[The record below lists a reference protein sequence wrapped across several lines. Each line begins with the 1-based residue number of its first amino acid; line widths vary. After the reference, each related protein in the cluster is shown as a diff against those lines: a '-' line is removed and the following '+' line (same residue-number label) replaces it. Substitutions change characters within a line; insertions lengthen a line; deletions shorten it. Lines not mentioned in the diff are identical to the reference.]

1 MMRKLHQA
9 ARFVRRRIAISPT
22 IALVLGSGLS
32 EALGRL
38 EREQR
43 LGWERIPHF
52 PRATVAGHAGEWVF
66 GLFERKPVLVSRG
79 RVHFYEGYAMS
90 EIVLPIRVMKL
101 LGIEKV
107 ILTNA
112 AGRST
117 ENSLWG
123 TSCSSGIT
131 SI

>member
-52 PRATVAGHAGEWVF
+52 PRATVAGHAGS
-66 GLFERKPVLVSRG
+66 G
-79 RVHFYEGYAMS
+79 
-90 EIVLPIRVMKL
+90 
-101 LGIEKV
+101 
-107 ILTNA
+107 
-112 AGRST
+112 
-117 ENSLWG
+117 
-123 TSCSSGIT
+123 SSGFSRESPCLCRAGGCT
-131 SI
+131 STKAMR